1 MRGALVLTGLL
12 AASAVAAPG
21 ADAASTPVAASGYRM
36 ELHRFPGM
44 RFSGLAECDGGLLLT
59 DLAAG
64 RIVRMDPDGALA
76 RIGPE
81 LPYGTDVIGD
91 PTGPYRIAFDGEG
104 LMVAQGWT
112 PVDRGES
119 LYDHSLLR
127 LGPAGDLTVLSD
139 DFWNPFDF
147 ALDGETLHVIDA
159 ARNSLERLDPDG
171 RRTTLHRFPR
181 LEIKSSRLSSLS
193 PTEFSEKEVYRV
205 DAVPTALALRGDRFF
220 VSLFG
225 GFPYLERAGAVVSLD
240 RSAPAAPARLEVGEL
255 DNPVDLAF
263 DDTGTLFVLEHG
275 RFDQALGFLPGSGRL
290 SAMEPGAGDRRD
302 VLAGLTRP
310 VTLLLLAS
318 GRMAVSSLDGTVAFA
333 VPDSPPV
340 RPGSSMRPCCNAWA
354 AETESSCHGDR

>member
-12 AASAVAAPG
+12 VASAVAAPR
-21 ADAASTPVAASGYRM
+21 ADAASAPVAAPGYRM

-64 RIVRMDPDGALA
+64 RIVRMDHDGALA

-104 LMVAQGWT
+104 LVVAQGWT

-119 LYDHSLLR
+119 PCDHSLLR
-127 LGPAGDLTVLSD
+127 SSPAGGVTILSS

-147 ALDGETLHVIDA
+147 LVDGGTIYVIDS
-159 ARNSLERLDPDG
+159 ARNSLERLDANG

-181 LEIKSSRLSSLS
+181 LEIAASRLASLS
-193 PTEFSEKEVYRV
+193 PTEFAAEETYRV

-220 VSLFG
+220 ITLFG

-240 RSAPAAPARLEVGEL
+240 RAAPSAPARLEVGKL

-263 DDTGTLFVLEHG
+263 DGAGTLFVLEHG
-275 RFDQALGFLPGSGRL
+275 RFDQGSGFLEASGRL
-290 SAMEPGAGDRRD
+290 IAVTPGEGSRRE
-302 VLAGLTRP
+302 VLTGLTRP
-310 VTLLLLAS
+310 VSLRMLAA
-318 GRMAVSSLDGTVAFA
+318 GNVAVTGLDGTVALVA
-333 VPDSPPV
+333 PVSPPE
-340 RPGSSMRPCCNAWA
+340 PQGNLPRPCCNAWSA
-354 AETESSCHGDR
+354 KPESPCRERR